1 MIADAELYNSDDVSL
16 FALGTMLLRN
26 RWRIARWMLLG
37 AVLAAISVA
46 NKPKLYKAT
55 ASFVPQG
62 ADASR
67 NMLSGLAGQFGMTI
81 PGAATTNSSD
91 FYSKLLRS
99 PALLREVV
107 TDTLRVMEEGGRA
120 VSFIELFQ
128 IEPGSAKLREELAI
142 RQLRSMV
149 NTSVDKTT
157 GIVEYS
163 LATKWPSVSLAL
175 SASLLNSLNEFNLR
189 SRQTQAA
196 AERQFLERRLDIAN
210 AELLSAEGKL
220 QQFLSANRQF
230 ASPQL
235 QFQRERLER
244 EVMLRQQVVGALTE
258 SYEEAALREVRDTP
272 LLTPIEAPTVPALP
286 EPRGR
291 VRRVI
296 LGAIG
301 GALVGVLLSFLAFLA
316 QRRKRQG
323 NPEADEFFSTLG
335 GIKGKFM
342 NRWPVKKVS

>member
-1 MIADAELYNSDDVSL
+1 MIADAELHNSDEVSL
-16 FALGTMLLRN
+16 FTLGTLLLRN
-26 RWRIARWMLLG
+26 RWRIARWMVIG

-46 NKPKLYKAT
+46 SKPKVYKAS

-62 ADASR
+62 SDASR
-67 NMLSGLAGQFGMTI
+67 NVLSGLAGQFGMTI
-81 PGAATTNSSD
+81 PGAASTNSSD

-107 TDTLRVMEEGGRA
+107 RDTFQVVEEGGRA
-120 VSFIELFQ
+120 VPFIELFQ
-128 IEPGSAKLREELAI
+128 IAPGSPKLREELAV
-142 RQLRSMV
+142 RQLKSMV

-163 LATKWPSVSLAL
+163 IATRWPSISLAL
-175 SASLLNSLNEFNLR
+175 ATSLLNSLNEFNLR

-196 AERQFLERRLDIAN
+196 SERDFLERRLDVAN
-210 AELLSAEGKL
+210 AELLTAEGRL
-220 QQFLSANRQF
+220 QRFLTSNRQF

-244 EVMLRQQVVGALTE
+244 EVLLRQQVVGALTQ

-296 LGAIG
+296 LGAFAG
-301 GALVGVLLSFLAFLA
+301 GLIAVLLSFLGFVT

-323 NPEADEFFSTLG
+323 SPEADEFFSTLG
-335 GIKGKFM
+335 GIKGKLL